1 MKRLSRAAGVI
12 AALALGAPP
21 AVAQWVAP
29 GYVLEKEHF
38 SSAPPS
44 MPGRD
49 DIEAPGQD
57 VPGTGGQTHAA
68 GLRVPGRGGAPQR
81 PRVYALVL
89 GRPPADGG
97 SVRRRAGYALS
108 RPARELRR

>member
-1 MKRLSRAAGVI
+1 MKRSSLAAGAI

-38 SSAPPS
+38 SSALPS

-57 VPGTGGQTHAA
+57 VPGTGGQTH
-68 GLRVPGRGGAPQR
+68 VPSLSAQGRGGAHRSPQF
-81 PRVYALVL
+81 
-89 GRPPADGG
+89 
-97 SVRRRAGYALS
+97 
-108 RPARELRR
+108 

>member
-1 MKRLSRAAGVI
+1 MKRLSLAAGAI

-29 GYVLEKEHF
+29 GYVLEEEHF

-57 VPGTGGQTHAA
+57 VPSIGGQTH
-68 GLRVPGRGGAPQR
+68 VPSLSAQGRGGAHRRPQF
-81 PRVYALVL
+81 
-89 GRPPADGG
+89 
-97 SVRRRAGYALS
+97 
-108 RPARELRR
+108 

>member
-1 MKRLSRAAGVI
+1 MRRLSLAAGAI
-12 AALALGAPP
+12 AALGFGAPP

-29 GYVLEKEHF
+29 GYVLEEEHF

-57 VPGTGGQTHAA
+57 VPAIAGQTH
-68 GLRVPGRGGAPQR
+68 VPSLSVQGRGGAQR
-81 PRVYALVL
+81 SPRF
-89 GRPPADGG
+89 
-97 SVRRRAGYALS
+97 
-108 RPARELRR
+108 

>member
-1 MKRLSRAAGVI
+1 MKRLSLAAGAI

-29 GYVLEKEHF
+29 GYVLEEEHF

-44 MPGRD
+44 TPDAD

-57 VPGTGGQTHAA
+57 VPSSLGQTH
-68 GLRVPGRGGAPQR
+68 VPSLSAQGRGGAHRSPQF
-81 PRVYALVL
+81 
-89 GRPPADGG
+89 
-97 SVRRRAGYALS
+97 
-108 RPARELRR
+108 